1 MLYMKHSAEYSFIHQ
16 AVGFI
21 EMQEYS
27 GAIVILV
34 VWTIKHNN
42 CIFFVH
48 ER

>member
-1 MLYMKHSAEYSFIHQ
+1 MLYVKHFAEYSFIHH

-34 VWTIKHNN
+34 V
-42 CIFFVH
+42 
-48 ER
+48 

>member
-1 MLYMKHSAEYSFIHQ
+1 MLYVKHSAEYSFIHQ
-16 AVGFI
+16 AVFT

>member
-1 MLYMKHSAEYSFIHQ
+1 MLCEKHFAEYSFIHH

-34 VWTIKHNN
+34 VWTIKHKN